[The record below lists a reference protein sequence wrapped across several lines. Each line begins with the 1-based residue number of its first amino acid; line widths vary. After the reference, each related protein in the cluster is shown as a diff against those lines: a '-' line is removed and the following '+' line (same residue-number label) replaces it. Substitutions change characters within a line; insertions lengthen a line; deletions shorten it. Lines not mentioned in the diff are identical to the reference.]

1 MKVEGKLNE
10 FDPKRFGCVP
20 VKNEKGELIGR
31 VLSVDTDKGTFTADV
46 DDDETL
52 HLLVGRECSVEVVKG

>member
-1 MKVEGKLNE
+1 MKIEGKFNE
-10 FDPKRFGCVP
+10 FDPKRLGCVP

-31 VLSVDTDKGTFTADV
+31 VLSVDTDKGTFVADI
-46 DDDETL
+46 DDDEAL